1 MEEIKTHTTKVSI
14 RIPTE
19 KLQQIDHLKLIKVFK
34 NRSVFI
40 NAAVKDYLNQMDEAK
55 IKRLLELGTYWNGGG
70 EEAVYF

>member
-1 MEEIKTHTTKVSI
+1 MHTTKVSF

-19 KLQQIDHLKLIKVFK
+19 RLQQIDHLKRIKVFK

-55 IKRLLELGTYWNGGG
+55 IKRLLELGTYWNKGGK
-70 EEAVYF
+70 EAVYF

>member
-1 MEEIKTHTTKVSI
+1 MHTTKVSI

-55 IKRLLELGTYWNGGG
+55 IKRLLELGTYWNKEGGK
-70 EEAVYF
+70 EAVYF